1 MDEID
6 FLTGLRQRAFAKS
19 YVSSMISS
27 KNSFSLIFL
36 DLDNFK
42 IINDLYGHTKGDIV
56 IKEFSGIIS
65 SLLRSADILTRY
77 GGDEFLIILP
87 NKTKLESRKIALR
100 LLEKIKSNK
109 IDEFII
115 TFSFGIAEFPEDG
128 ITFEE
133 LVKKADKQLYEMK
146 SKKGKGVVKRYNL
159 IEPVK
164 AFGREK
170 ERTIVLDKAK
180 ASLEGLGQ
188 FVLISGPFG
197 IGKTFFAHKIIDEIS
212 NFYKYV
218 FYIQLSQKDLK
229 DDFSIF
235 KRLVRKEFETIFERK
250 LKDFEAFKK
259 FSNYEAVLFNSIC
272 DSLVTKAKEGPIL
285 YYIENFEFVD
295 LLSLSMMT
303 EFLEKIQKAA
313 VMIIG
318 TFKGNTNDRFN
329 ELNKTKNF
337 LTLKLG
343 PLSSKSI
350 KQAIFN
356 MLGTQNIENKT
367 FKELVKNSEGNPLI
381 LTELLKSAI
390 NEGLISRKG
399 SETFIKDVYTI
410 KLRFGTDNYRASVLE
425 KLSTDEKTILEYI
438 SVAFGE
444 INYQVLSKILQKRG
458 TKFLEV
464 YENLINNGIVSEEGS
479 MSKIR
484 YPFISDHIIRSL
496 SNVKRNALLY
506 TIAKFEESTQDRE
519 LIESSIEHY
528 ISSGDRLR
536 AKRILVKLAR
546 NDEKSFNL
554 FNSIQKYKQASDLTL
569 DKEEKTKLLK
579 KVMEILSRINRGQEI
594 IEIYK
599 DHFSEK
605 TTDPEIILKVAE
617 AYDNLGE
624 YPKSLEMLEKIKTGK
639 LETKVSVVVL
649 KSWIFYTL
657 GKIDEAQEEL
667 NKIDFKKLTPSLY
680 AYASNIKGILEMEKG
695 NYEESIEIFNDCI
708 ELAKIYRKETALA
721 IENNLANAKIALG
734 YFEEALS
741 LLDNVIKES
750 GRMYNSLYNAIA
762 VYNKGD
768 VYFQIGNFKE
778 ATYYYNKAHIIS
790 KKINNALGI
799 GYYNLSLGL
808 LKIARRKF
816 EDAKKDLHKAHK
828 IFENLGAQKE
838 LTLTKANLINLYTVL
853 GEKEKVENLI
863 RNFPFDSQNEASI
876 IGVVSASN
884 YFIKYK
890 MFDKITDLY
899 EILKDATKCR
909 FSITIEIKIFDA
921 LSEITK
927 SLNMKKESK
936 IYQEKKNLFTR
947 DLVSKFSNEENKN
960 LYLAKPKFI

>member
-6 FLTGLRQRAFAKS
+6 FLTGLRQRAFAKN
-19 YVSSMISS
+19 YVSKLISS
-27 KNSFSLIFL
+27 KSSFSLIFL

-42 IINDLYGHTKGDIV
+42 IINDLYGHTKGDAV
-56 IKEFSGIIS
+56 IEKFSGIIS
-65 SLLRSADILTRY
+65 SLLRSTDILTRY

-87 NKTKLESRKIALR
+87 NSSKLESRKIALR

-128 ITFEE
+128 ESFEE
-133 LVKKADKQLYEMK
+133 LVKKADIKLYEMK
-146 SKKGKGVVKRYNL
+146 SKKGKGVSKRYDL

-170 ERTIVLDKAK
+170 ERILILDKAK
-180 ASLEGLGQ
+180 ASLEGSGQ

-197 IGKTFFAHKIIDEIS
+197 IGKTFFAYKMIDEIS

-218 FYIQLSQKDLK
+218 FYIQLSRRDSR
-229 DDFSIF
+229 DDFSLF
-235 KRLVRKEFETIFERK
+235 KRLVRKEFETLFERK
-250 LKDFEAFKK
+250 LRDFEAFNK

-272 DSLVTKAKEGPIL
+272 DSLVLKSKEGPIL
-285 YYIENFEFVD
+285 YYIENFEFAD
-295 LLSLSMMT
+295 SLSLSMMT
-303 EFLEKIQKAA
+303 EFLEKMQKTP

-318 TFKGNTNDRFN
+318 TFKGNPDDRFN
-329 ELNKTKNF
+329 ELNKMKNF
-337 LTLKLG
+337 LEVKLG

-350 KQAIFN
+350 KQVVFN
-356 MLGTQNIENKT
+356 MLGTQNIEKKT
-367 FKELVKNSEGNPLI
+367 FEELVKNSKGNPLI

-390 NEGLISRKG
+390 NEGLILKKG

-410 KLRFGTDNYRASVLE
+410 KLRFGTDNYRASMLE
-425 KLSTDEKTILEYI
+425 KLSLEEKVILEYI
-438 SVAFGE
+438 SVASGE
-444 INYQVLSKILQKRG
+444 INCQVISKIIQKHG
-458 TKFLEV
+458 TKFLEA

-479 MSKIR
+479 VAKIR
-484 YPFISDHIIRSL
+484 YPFITDHIIRKL

-506 TIAKFEESTQDRE
+506 TIAKVEESTQDSE

-528 ISSGDRLR
+528 ISSGDRLK
-536 AKRILVKLAR
+536 AKKILITLAK

-554 FNSIQKYKQASDLTL
+554 FNSMQKYKHASDLAF

-579 KVMEILSRINRGQEI
+579 KVLEISSRINKGQEI
-594 IEIYK
+594 IRIFKE
-599 DHFSEK
+599 HFLER
-605 TTDPEIILKVAE
+605 TTDPDIILKVAE

-624 YPKSLEMLEKIKTGK
+624 YTKSLEMLDKIKNGR
-639 LETKVSVVVL
+639 LEIKVSAIVL
-649 KSWIFYTL
+649 RSWICYTL
-657 GKIDEAQEEL
+657 GKIDEAQKEL
-667 NKIDFKKLTPSLY
+667 NKIDFKKLPPSLY
-680 AYASNIKGILEMEKG
+680 AYSSNIKGILEMEKG
-695 NYEESIEIFNDCI
+695 NYEESIKIFDDSL

-741 LLDNVIKES
+741 LLDDVIKES
-750 GRMYNSLYNAIA
+750 ERMYNSLYTAIA

-799 GYYNLSLGL
+799 GYYNLSIGL
-808 LKIARRKF
+808 SKIAKSKF
-816 EDAKKDLHKAHK
+816 EDAKKDLYKAYR

-853 GEKEKVENLI
+853 GEKEKVETLI
-863 RNFPFDSQNEASI
+863 RDFPFDNQNEASI
-876 IGVVSASN
+876 TGIINASN
-884 YFIKYK
+884 YFLRYK
-890 MFDKITDLY
+890 IFDKITELY
-899 EILKDATKCR
+899 EILKAATKYR
-909 FSITIEIKIFDA
+909 FSVTTEIKIYDA
-921 LSEITK
+921 LSEIAEK
-927 SLNMKKESK
+927 LNLKMESR
-936 IYQEKKNLFTR
+936 IYKEKKNLIIG
-947 DLVSKFSNEENKN
+947 DLISKFSSEENKK
-960 LYLAKPKFI
+960 LYLAKPRFT

>member
-6 FLTGLRQRAFAKS
+6 FLTGLRQRAFAKN
-19 YVSSMISS
+19 YVSSLISS
-27 KNSFSLIFL
+27 KTSFSLIFL

-42 IINDLYGHTKGDIV
+42 IINDLYGHTKGDVV
-56 IKEFSGIIS
+56 IEEFSGIIS
-65 SLLRSADILTRY
+65 SLLRSTDILTRY

-100 LLEKIKSNK
+100 LLEKIKGNK

-133 LVKKADKQLYEMK
+133 LLKKADKQLYEMK
-146 SKKGKGVVKRYNL
+146 SKKGKGVVKRYDL

-170 ERTIVLDKAK
+170 ERTIVLDKVK
-180 ASLEGLGQ
+180 ASLEGFGQ

-218 FYIQLSQKDLK
+218 FYIQLSRKDLK

-285 YYIENFEFVD
+285 YYIENFEFMD
-295 LLSLSMMT
+295 PLSLSMMT

-318 TFKGNTNDRFN
+318 TFKGNTDDRFN
-329 ELNKTKNF
+329 EFNKTKNF
-337 LTLKLG
+337 LALKLG

-350 KQAIFN
+350 KQVVFN

-367 FKELVKNSEGNPLI
+367 FKELVRNSEGNPLI

-425 KLSTDEKTILEYI
+425 KLSTEEKTILEYI
-438 SVAFGE
+438 SVAYGE

-458 TKFLEV
+458 TKFLEA
-464 YENLINNGIVSEEGS
+464 YENLINNGIVSEEGNT
-479 MSKIR
+479 SKIR
-484 YPFISDHIIRSL
+484 YPFISDHIMRNL

-536 AKRILVKLAR
+536 AKRILVTLAR

-554 FNSIQKYKQASDLTL
+554 FNSIQKYKQASDLTI

-599 DHFSEK
+599 EHFSEK

-624 YPKSLEMLEKIKTGK
+624 YHKSLEMLEKIKTGK
-639 LETKVSVVVL
+639 LETKVSAIVL
-649 KSWIFYTL
+649 KSWIYYTL

-708 ELAKIYRKETALA
+708 ELAKTYRKETALA

-750 GRMYNSLYNAIA
+750 ERMYNSLYSAIA

-799 GYYNLSLGL
+799 GYYNLSIGL
-808 LKIARRKF
+808 SKITKRKF

-838 LTLTKANLINLYTVL
+838 LTLTEANLINLYTVL

-876 IGVVSASN
+876 TGVVSASN

-890 MFDKITDLY
+890 MFDKIADLY
-899 EILKDATKCR
+899 EILKAATKYR
-909 FSITIEIKIFDA
+909 FSTTTEIKIYDA

-936 IYQEKKNLFTR
+936 IYQEKKNIFTR
-947 DLVSKFSNEENKN
+947 DLVSKFSNEENKK